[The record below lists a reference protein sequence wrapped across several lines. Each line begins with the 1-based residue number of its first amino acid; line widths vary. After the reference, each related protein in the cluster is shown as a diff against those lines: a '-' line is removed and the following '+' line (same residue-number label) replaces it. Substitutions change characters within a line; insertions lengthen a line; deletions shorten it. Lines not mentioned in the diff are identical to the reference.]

1 MQEIYPLPPT
11 TTLFSQI
18 VRWKLVL
25 DMVVTVFDYQCS
37 RIMDP
42 WSQNKV
48 HKDMWAYYAALKLT
62 EIIQPSLRV
71 WPRHS
76 FAAKSLITDFDDVE
90 SEINRLLTP
99 RYLPSAGISSSDCS
113 DKSSH

>member
-1 MQEIYPLPPT
+1 MDKPIIYNIIIT
-11 TTLFSQI
+11 T
-18 VRWKLVL
+18 
-25 DMVVTVFDYQCS
+25 VTYFKPYS
-37 RIMDP
+37 
-42 WSQNKV
+42 
-48 HKDMWAYYAALKLT
+48 
-62 EIIQPSLRV
+62 SLV